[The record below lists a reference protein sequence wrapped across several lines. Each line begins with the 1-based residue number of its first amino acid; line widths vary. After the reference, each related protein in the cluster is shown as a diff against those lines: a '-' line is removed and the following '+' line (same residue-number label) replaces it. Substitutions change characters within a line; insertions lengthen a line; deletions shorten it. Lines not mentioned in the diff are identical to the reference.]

1 MRLEQPLATG
11 RRIKLTP
18 LIDVIFLLVL
28 FFLLASTFSRY
39 TMIELGG
46 AGGQTV
52 ASDIEG
58 FVLVRVGSGAEI
70 DVNGRPIPLA
80 ELEQEVQALA
90 VDGDRHIILSP
101 TGEASVQDLVAALDV
116 LNDTGVPIHL
126 TQSR

>member
-1 MRLEQPLATG
+1 MRLGQPVAAG

-46 AGGQTV
+46 AGGETA

-58 FVLVRVGSGAEI
+58 FVLVRVGPGLEI
-70 DVNGRPIPLA
+70 DVNGRPMPLA

-90 VDGDRHIILSP
+90 TDGDRHVILSP

-116 LNDTGVPIHL
+116 LNDTGVPVHL